1 MRSLIEAGIPLALG
15 SDGPINPFLGV
26 MFATNNPV
34 RPEEAITREQAIEA
48 YTRGS
53 AYAESQETEKGTL
66 EPGKLADLAML
77 SQDIFTC
84 AAGDLPNTE
93 SLMTMLGGEIVYS
106 G

>member
-1 MRSLIEAGIPLALG
+1 

-26 MFATNNPV
+26 MFATTHPA
-34 RPEEAITREQAIEA
+34 RPEEAITRERAIEA

-53 AYAESQETEKGTL
+53 AFAESQETEKGTL

-84 AAGDLPNTE
+84 PAGDLPNTE
-93 SLMTMLGGEIVYS
+93 SLMTMLGGEVVYS
-106 G
+106 S